1 MTKPLLNY
9 CLVTQ
14 NLASIIEDSA
24 YDMDRYPDVSDIS
37 GEIIFTPNIANGKAY
52 QLFDNEGKSYTV
64 PVSRI
69 QAKIINGV
77 ITHEEDTGIYLFA
90 AGPGSNPDKI
100 TYSVEYRN
108 LRSGE
113 LSFSLSPLKF
123 EAIPGGEVDLTMAT
137 PVIGATPA
145 GTTKGDKGD
154 KGDPFLYEDFTP
166 EQIDDLKG
174 PLTLADLTPERLE
187 TIKGPKGDRGPG
199 IHSVSVDGSDLV
211 FTVDENGIV
220 EISRVPL
227 VEAANGIRDEISEDL
242 TESKNAVTAA
252 EGYAKQS
259 ASSASDSASSAS
271 ESARYKDISLS
282 AAERAEFAAEETIQQ
297 VEGDFATRNYVDGL
311 SDRVYKL
318 EPHSVDEVGETVWAH
333 VTSRGE
339 RLPLGYSKDG
349 RLDSHAQKIFQE
361 DIVDTFD
368 VSHSPV
374 YAHLTTTPRGDILW
388 GVRWDGTV
396 EIPKLETSTGVGSGD
411 SLATRLVPLAFTL
424 PGGSST
430 TSGSKSLRIIRE
442 YAHFPGRVRVHVS
455 NRHPVSGNA
464 GSDVTLTGSTIGV
477 GAESGEVSKAQ
488 VLFSANTVIPAGE
501 EVVSRWVTISGSDGD
516 GLAVSMAWSGDTVRL
531 FKAGCWTNSDPTAYN
546 NANTTG
552 WAWNSDAPLYIWV
565 EAEMPAR
572 VPVVMAN
579 GDSISVGSVTDNP
592 VSDAW
597 VAMYARKQHAL
608 PVFASWH
615 GSSMPQWAPDTGQWG
630 RLYPGVD
637 VRPDAIVMALG
648 QNDLNQDVD
657 LNELKSRYNTVRDV
671 YDVRFPGVPVYVGT
685 VNASNKPAEKEVIR
699 REFNT
704 WLSSLPRGERG
715 VLDFASVLD
724 DPTGEFLLPEYTAD
738 ELHPNT
744 AGQTAMSGV
753 VLKNPVT
760 PLVPTGGQIA
770 TLGGT
775 PKSSVVYDMSD
786 FLAPGTTITAG
797 WGRIM
802 RDANVVTLSI
812 QGLATDKSGVA
823 TLFTLPE
830 GFRPINQIVFETVPY
845 WSSETRESGR
855 LTSGGGIQFRALS
868 VGHGMNLS
876 LTYLTDDPQP
886 TS

>member
-1 MTKPLLNY
+1 MEY
-9 CLVTQ
+9 CNVKLTLKSPENQ
-14 NLASIIEDSA
+14 SPS
-24 YDMDRYPDVSDIS
+24 VS
-37 GEIIFTPNIANGKAY
+37 FNGKVT
-52 QLFDNEGKSYTV
+52 FNPDIGRGETWHD
-64 PVSRI
+64 
-69 QAKIINGV
+69 NGV
-77 ITHEEDTGIYLFA
+77 LVPSVRVDAAIVDNVLQGADGKNLVKLMAGGAGVNPEQVYWRIAFDDIYL
-90 AGPGSNPDKI
+90 
-100 TYSVEYRN
+100 
-108 LRSGE
+108 GE
-113 LSFSLSPLKF
+113 QRVHIDPFVF
-123 EAIPGGEVDLTMAT
+123 EAVPGDTLDLEKVT
-137 PVIGATPA
+137 PVAGYTPP
-145 GTTKGDKGD
+145 GIVRGL
-154 KGDPFLYEDFTP
+154 KGDPGFSF
-166 EQIDDLKG
+166 KG
-174 PLTLADLTPERLE
+174 VFNKESELPASSE
-187 TIKGPKGDRGPG
+187 KGDAWANLSTKDLYIWNGSKWEVVTDFG
-199 IHSVSVDGSDLV
+199 KVDVGL
-211 FTVDENGIV
+211 ENINEYV
-220 EISRVPL
+220 NQAEQYSIS
-227 VEAANGIRDEISEDL
+227 AKTSE
-242 TESKNAVTAA
+242 TNSKNHEANSLT
-252 EGYAKQS
+252 YAK
-259 ASSASDSASSAS
+259 
-271 ESARYKDISLS
+271 
-282 AAERAEFAAEETIQQ
+282 RAEFAAEETIQQ

-311 SDRVYKL
+311 GDRVYKL
-318 EPHSVDEVGETVWAH
+318 EPHSIDEVGETVWAH
-333 VTSRGE
+333 VTPKGE

-396 EIPKLETSTGVGSGD
+396 EIPKLETSTGVGSGG

-430 TSGSKSLRIIRE
+430 TTGAKSLRIIRE

-488 VLFSANTVIPAGE
+488 VLFTANTVIPAGE
-501 EVVSRWVTISGSDGD
+501 EVVSRWVTLSGSDGD
-516 GLAVSMAWSGDTVRL
+516 GLAISLAWSGDTVRL
-531 FKAGCWTNSDPTAYN
+531 FKAGCWTNSDPAVYN

-597 VAMYARKQHAL
+597 VAMYARKHHAL

-630 RLYPGVD
+630 RLYPGVN

-657 LNELKSRYNTVRDV
+657 LSELKTRYNTVRDV
-671 YDVRFPGVPVYVGT
+671 YDSRFPGVPVYVGT

-744 AGQTAMSGV
+744 AGQTAMAGV

-770 TLGGT
+770 TLGGA
-775 PKSSVVYDMSD
+775 PQSSVVYDMSD

-802 RDANVVTLSI
+802 RDANVVTLTI

>member
-1 MTKPLLNY
+1 MEYCNVKLTLKAPENQDPSVSFNGKVTFNPDIGRGETWHDNGVLVPSVRVDATIVNNVLQGADGKNLVKLMAGGVGVNPEQVYWRIAFDDIYLGEQRVHIDPFIFEAVPGETLDLEKVTPVAGYTPPGIIRGEKGEIGFSFKGVFHEESELPSSNEKGDAWANLSTKDLYIWNGSKWEV
-9 CLVTQ
+9 VT
-14 NLASIIEDSA
+14 DFGKV
-24 YDMDRYPDVSDIS
+24 DVSL
-37 GEIIFTPNIANGKAY
+37 ENI
-52 QLFDNEGKSYTV
+52 NEYV
-64 PVSRI
+64 N
-69 QAKIINGV
+69 QA
-77 ITHEEDTGIYLFA
+77 
-90 AGPGSNPDKI
+90 
-100 TYSVEYRN
+100 
-108 LRSGE
+108 
-113 LSFSLSPLKF
+113 
-123 EAIPGGEVDLTMAT
+123 
-137 PVIGATPA
+137 
-145 GTTKGDKGD
+145 
-154 KGDPFLYEDFTP
+154 
-166 EQIDDLKG
+166 EQ
-174 PLTLADLTPERLE
+174 
-187 TIKGPKGDRGPG
+187 
-199 IHSVSVDGSDLV
+199 H
-211 FTVDENGIV
+211 
-220 EISRVPL
+220 
-227 VEAANGIRDEISEDL
+227 
-242 TESKNAVTAA
+242 
-252 EGYAKQS
+252 
-259 ASSASDSASSAS
+259 
-271 ESARYKDISLS
+271 SLS
-282 AAERAEFAAEETIQQ
+282 AKNSETNSKNHEANSLTYAKRAEFAAEETIQQ

-374 YAHLTTTPRGDILW
+374 YARLTTTPRGDILW

-430 TSGSKSLRIIRE
+430 TSGAKSLRIIRE

-501 EVVSRWVTISGSDGD
+501 EVVSRWVTLSGSDGD

-531 FKAGCWTNSDPTAYN
+531 FKAGCWTNSDPAAYN

-592 VSDAW
+592 VSDSW

-744 AGQTAMSGV
+744 DGQTAMAGV

-775 PKSSVVYDMSD
+775 PQSSVVYDISD

-855 LTSGGGIQFRALS
+855 LTSGGDIQFRALS